1 MTDNADTTATGRP
14 YWQTPDGKHLA
25 ACEERASRERF
36 FPPIPQGSP
45 LHARYESITLG
56 DEARIYSFTVIHP
69 HPKSGKAPFALVK
82 RTVEAISHDRIL
94 GVVMNAV
101 DYAHDRNAGGYYEYY
116 GYGYYGGT
124 PGQK

>member
-45 LHARYESITLG
+45 LHARYESIMLG

-69 HPKSGKAPFALVK
+69 HPKSGKAPFALVYADFPEK
-82 RTVEAISHDRIL
+82 VRVFGIYEGDGRPSIGERVR
-94 GVVMNAV
+94 VVIGAAESGAPR
-101 DYAHDRNAGGYYEYY
+101 YTFTAAR
-116 GYGYYGGT
+116 
-124 PGQK
+124 